1 MPESLTL
8 SPRTVLRAVGFLLLG
23 VLVGAVGTVMHRS
36 VRPWGLVLCLLL
48 VVAAAVTA
56 RAASGWVASV
66 ALLVG
71 LFAAVQVLSGR
82 GPGGD
87 VLVPATD
94 ATVGWVWALGSVAVA
109 LAVAVAPRAWF
120 AGVPLHRRPPTSP
133 TTPGTPTT
141 PGAGTFDGPT
151 AP

>member
-1 MPESLTL
+1 MPGTFSLT
-8 SPRTVLRAVGFLLLG
+8 PGAVLRAVGFLLLG

-36 VRPWGLVLCLLL
+36 VRPWGVVVCLLL
-48 VVAAAVTA
+48 VLAAAVTA

-71 LFAAVQVLSGR
+71 LFASVQVLSGA

-87 VLVPATD
+87 VLLPAAD
-94 ATVGWVWALGSVAVA
+94 GTVGWVWAIGAMAVA

-120 AGVPLHRRPPTSP
+120 AEVPLRRRAPVVVP
-133 TTPGTPTT
+133 
-141 PGAGTFDGPT
+141 GPT
-151 AP
+151 P